1 MLFGLPNLLSYI
13 YPIKLKK
20 MEIVER
26 SSGYWIIEDKDIDG
40 PFSDLKEA
48 QEVLENYLHMRRQDG

>member
-1 MLFGLPNLLSYI
+1 
-13 YPIKLKK
+13 

-26 SSGYWIIEDKDIDG
+26 SSGYWIIEDRDIAG

-48 QEVLENYLHMRRQDG
+48 QEVLENYLHMRGQDG